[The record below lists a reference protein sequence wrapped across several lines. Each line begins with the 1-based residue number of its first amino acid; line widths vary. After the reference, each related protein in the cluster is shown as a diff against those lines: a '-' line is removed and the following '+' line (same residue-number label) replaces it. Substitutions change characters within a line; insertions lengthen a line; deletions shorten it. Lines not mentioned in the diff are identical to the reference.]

1 MGTGRVYTLEFK
13 KQAIELASSLGSV
26 SKAAEQLGIP
36 DVNIHAWRKRLG
48 KAKTVGLQTPVN
60 SPEQDEIKKLKKE
73 IAELKQ
79 VNLILKTATAF
90 FSQDHLK
97 KNTV

>member
-48 KAKTVGLQTPVN
+48 KAKIVGLQTPVN